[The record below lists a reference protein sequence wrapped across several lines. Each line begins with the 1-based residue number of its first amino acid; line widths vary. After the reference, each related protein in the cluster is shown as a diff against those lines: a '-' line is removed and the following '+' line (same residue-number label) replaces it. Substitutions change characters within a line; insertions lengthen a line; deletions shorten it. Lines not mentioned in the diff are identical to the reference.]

1 MNAANGKLNGQLTNG
16 KLNGHS
22 PAVPLA
28 PLAGLR
34 VVEISSYIAS
44 PLGGMTLAQLGADV
58 IRIDPIGGAP
68 DTTRWPLG
76 PTGVSLYWV
85 GLNKGKRSVMLDLRS
100 PAGQDAVRRLV
111 CAPGPTGHDPGGGIL
126 LTNAAGRDWMSYET
140 LRALRSDVILVELL
154 GRHDGHPA
162 VDYTVNAETGFPL
175 VTGPEGHGDPI
186 NHVLPAWDVACGLYA
201 ALAIVAAER
210 ARRQTGQ
217 GTLVRAALHDVALA
231 TAGNLG
237 FLAEAEFGVER
248 PRTGNHLYG
257 GFAHDFATR
266 DHKRVMLV
274 ALTSRHW
281 RDLVAL
287 TGRGEVVAALES
299 TLGADF
305 GRDSDRYQHRVII
318 QGIMAPWFAER
329 DHADVA
335 EGLAKTSVLWSTYKS
350 FSDLHSHHRD
360 ELEANPLMSVLD
372 QPGVG
377 QYLAPGSPLAFSG
390 LDRAAT
396 PAPQLGE
403 HTVEVLWEAGLS
415 DGEVT
420 RLLDAGVAAREVSKR
435 GTSERAERAGGS
447 ARADL
452 ASAR

>member
-1 MNAANGKLNGQLTNG
+1 VNAADGQLNGQVNG
-16 KLNGHS
+16 R
-22 PAVPLA
+22 PAPA

-34 VVEISSYIAS
+34 VVEISSYVAS

-76 PTGVSLYWV
+76 PSGVSLYWV

-100 PAGQDAVRRLV
+100 PAGQEAVRRLV
-111 CAPGPTGHDPGGGIL
+111 CAPGEGGGIL

-140 LRALRSDVILVELL
+140 LRALREDVILVELL

-162 VDYTVNAETGFPL
+162 VDYTVNAEVGFPL

-210 ARRQTGQ
+210 ARRLTGR

-305 GRDSDRYQHRVII
+305 RRDSDRYLHRVII

-329 DHADVA
+329 DHVEVA
-335 EGLAKTSVLWSTYKS
+335 EGLSKTSVLWSTYRS
-350 FSDLHSHHRD
+350 FADLHAHHRD

-377 QYLAPGSPLAFSG
+377 QYLAPGSPLAFAG
-390 LDRAAT
+390 LSRTAT

-415 DGEVT
+415 DGEVA
-420 RLLDAGVAAREVSKR
+420 RLLEAGAAAREASKR
-435 GTSERAERAGGS
+435 GTSERGTSERTDLAGGPAGAPLAA
-447 ARADL
+447 ARYAG
-452 ASAR
+452 